1 MMQSLHTVCL
11 ALLVL
16 FLREILHNFLHNLF
30 EKQDLVCVPFLNKKI
45 LTKIT
50 EDKMDLSAVTEGQ
63 RLYVQ
68 DKSDYAN
75 VVRTSFLGL
84 QKAPVVLMDDGVTM
98 RGYAGVEAE
107 EQIIDPKIKQN
118 SYGEAVEIP
127 VDVRY
132 VGIAQLT
139 AHGVS
144 AETQGA
150 MFNNWRNKLTQ
161 EQRSTF
167 LASWGAVDT
176 GNASQLSTFLDGM
189 VTYLM
194 SL

>member
-1 MMQSLHTVCL
+1 
-11 ALLVL
+11 
-16 FLREILHNFLHNLF
+16 
-30 EKQDLVCVPFLNKKI
+30 LNKKI
-45 LTKIT
+45 FTKII

-98 RGYAGVEAE
+98 RGYAGTEAE
-107 EQIIDPKIKQN
+107 EQIIDPDIKQN
-118 SYGEAVEIP
+118 SYGETVEIP

-144 AETQGA
+144 AETQST
-150 MFNNWRNKLTQ
+150 MFGNWRSKLTQ
-161 EQRSTF
+161 EQRNTF

>member
-1 MMQSLHTVCL
+1 
-11 ALLVL
+11 
-16 FLREILHNFLHNLF
+16 
-30 EKQDLVCVPFLNKKI
+30 
-45 LTKIT
+45 
-50 EDKMDLSAVTEGQ
+50 MDLSAVTEGQ

-98 RGYAGVEAE
+98 RGYAGTEAE
-107 EQIIDPKIKQN
+107 EQIIDPDIKQN
-118 SYGEAVEIP
+118 SYGETVEIP

-144 AETQGA
+144 AEIQGA

-161 EQRSTF
+161 EQRDTYM
-167 LASWGAVDT
+167 AAWGAVDT
-176 GNASQLSTFLDGM
+176 SNATTLGTFLDGM
-189 VTYLM
+189 VTFLM